1 MLGTTNIDNE
11 GILLYLYHTVNLLR
25 ITLTKCELVCP
36 IIKPV
41 IKLAKSR
48 KIMDTIN
55 TQQAEQ
61 AIKRFKQWVKA
72 FETAQELFPE
82 LESKQWLTL
91 ADCLDEAIN
100 NR

>member
-1 MLGTTNIDNE
+1 MMHAIAPTKLVNANITDQLNT
-11 GILLYLYHTVNLLR
+11 LP
-25 ITLTKCELVCP
+25 ITLTNCELICP
-36 IIKPV
+36 IDKTAIT
-41 IKLAKSR
+41 LAKSEE
-48 KIMDTIN
+48 IMNTLN

-61 AIKRFKQWVKA
+61 AIKRFKQWVRA

-82 LESKQWLTL
+82 LESKQWTTL